1 MTINTLSEH
10 DVLHDLLLLE
20 NSRIDQNQQQLINHL
35 RQHVR
40 QLWQHVQR
48 LEKVISV
55 TKDELVLQTDT
66 ASLVMQ
72 KDGTIVIKGRDI
84 TIEGSGRVALKATGS
99 LSLKGQKIEQN

>member
-66 ASLVMQ
+66 ASLVMK
-72 KDGTIVIKGRDI
+72 KDGTIVIRGHDI
-84 TIEGSGRVALKATGS
+84 TIEGSGRGVFKARGGAR
-99 LSLKGQKIEQN
+99 LE